1 MSWLGR
7 REFLGVSAVALVEAC
22 GPIPS
27 GEGPRKVA
35 LRETTSLV
43 VLPALAE
50 HARATNQL
58 QQGLVALEPTGESDQ
73 LAAAQ
78 SLYRAARAAWKRSSV
93 FHMGPAEEL
102 RLTARIDQSPVDARR
117 IEAHLASPAAVD
129 VGKLS
134 TLGADMLGYHGL
146 EYLLF
151 ADAGALA
158 SDARRRAYLAA
169 AGTLLNRDAER
180 LSSAW
185 SDDYALRFQDPTQP
199 EAVHASVREAVDA
212 LVNACVF
219 TAESLADLRLG
230 KPMGLATG
238 GDPRPELEES
248 PYADGSVDDLLQ
260 GLQGLADA
268 YLGSRTGQPG
278 LGLTELVSRESAGT
292 DARLLRALSLAQ
304 RRVAAI
310 PRPFRQALLQRA
322 PELAPAHA
330 ALKDVVRLFAADV
343 VAVLGATLSF
353 NANDGD

>member
-1 MSWLGR
+1 
-7 REFLGVSAVALVEAC
+7 
-22 GPIPS
+22 
-27 GEGPRKVA
+27 
-35 LRETTSLV
+35 V

-50 HARATNQL
+50 HARATELL
-58 QQGLVALEPTGESDQ
+58 QGALLALEPGAQNEE

-102 RLTARIDQSPVDARR
+102 RLTARIDQSPVDAPR
-117 IEAHLASPAAVD
+117 IEAHLASRAAVD
-129 VGKLS
+129 VARLAM
-134 TLGADMLGYHGL
+134 LGADMLGYHSL

-151 ADAGALA
+151 ADRDALA

-169 AGTLLNRDAER
+169 AGTLLSRDAER

-185 SDDYALRFQDPTQP
+185 SDDYALRFQDPAHP
-199 EAVHASVREAVDA
+199 DAVHASVREAVDA

-230 KPMGLATG
+230 KPMGLSTG

-248 PYADGSVDDLLQ
+248 PYADGSVDDLFE
-260 GLQGLADA
+260 GVRGLADA
-268 YLGSRTGQPG
+268 YLGSRSGQPG
-278 LGLTELVSRESAGT
+278 LGLTELVSRESAAT
-292 DARLLRALSLAQ
+292 DARVRRALSLAQ

-322 PELAPAHA
+322 PELSAAHA
-330 ALKDVVRLFAADV
+330 ALKEVVRLFAADL